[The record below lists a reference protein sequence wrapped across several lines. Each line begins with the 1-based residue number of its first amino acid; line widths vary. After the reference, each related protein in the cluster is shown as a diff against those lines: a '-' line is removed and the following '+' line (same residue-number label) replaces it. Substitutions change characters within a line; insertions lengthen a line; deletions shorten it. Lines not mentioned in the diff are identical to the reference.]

1 MRKFIIL
8 LLVSTM
14 TVTGAVAQYYDTG
27 QDPASL
33 RWRQIRTPHFRVI
46 FPEDF
51 ADSAAEYSRLLEDS
65 YSRLSLLY
73 PGVNVSVPVIIHSH
87 SMLSNGYVSWAPR
100 RMELYP
106 LPGQDNLPMSPARQ
120 LAVHE
125 TAHVLQLGSLNR
137 SGLGR
142 AVRYLLGEQAVGLS
156 AVEIPMWAF
165 EGDAVYAETVTGASG
180 RGRSNAFIQEARAL
194 ANSPGGIYGYDKM
207 LAGSYRH
214 FTPDYYVFGY
224 LMMNHL
230 RNTDSSAWISAVR
243 KVSSGYP
250 FNPVNRVL
258 RQETG
263 LTKKRLYDSA
273 FAALERRWRE
283 AESHGYTAY
292 PPLNAAARRDHV
304 NHYIPHRTGDGSI
317 ISLKRSLSAPS
328 KFVITD
334 ESGGREHVITTTGYV
349 YPYIFSYS
357 DSTIVWSELHRD
369 IRWDNRDYSVI
380 KKMSL
385 AGGGIKQL
393 TWRSRYV
400 APDLSPDGRTIVAVS
415 TTPELRC
422 SLVFLDAFTGEVLM
436 DLVPP
441 ENLFL
446 QRPAWSSDGSAVTVV
461 TLNDRGE
468 GIRTYRPTGKRW
480 KVNMAESHTDIIQ
493 AEIYNDT
500 LYFLAQGDGADNIY
514 RITDDTVVTPVTR
527 SRYGISGFSI
537 SDGEILFSDYTA
549 AGFVIASEKSSADAG
564 EPSGSMYGVI
574 PDPAPFPSAGVG
586 EPGWSGRGVTTE
598 EVASAADTACK
609 QHGVIP
615 DAASSAPDD
624 KTEGPGLS
632 IPASEPYSKLAHLF
646 NFHSWFPFY
655 GDIDLMR
662 TDPTSIRPG
671 VTLMSQNHLSTLITT
686 VGYEYSNETHR
697 LHTGIK
703 WSGWHPVMEADI
715 AFGGDRIIRKDT
727 ALRPDPVDLRGDLII
742 NASIYDQ
749 LWFAYGKFR
758 QLLMPAL
765 YISYRNAYTYI
776 SEEQDYDRGFA
787 FVTGRLYF
795 SNTFR
800 VAYRDI
806 NPRWGQVAD
815 IRLTSAPL
823 DRQLYGTR
831 KYARGTLYLPG
842 LFRNHSLVLRAGYE
856 DQAPFGKMLY
866 SNALSYP
873 RGYNESIVSE
883 KLFSLSADY
892 TMPILYPDLAAGSL
906 LYLKRIR
913 GSAFF
918 DGSTGWNIYN
928 YNTRRLDEG
937 STDFG
942 SFGAELLADFYVLRF
957 PFEISAGATAGYIP
971 AQERFF
977 INGTVSVNIYGTVLG
992 RER

>member
-8 LLVSTM
+8 LLVSIITA
-14 TVTGAVAQYYDTG
+14 TSAVAQYYDTG

-46 FPEDF
+46 FPGDF
-51 ADSAAEYSRLLEDS
+51 SAGAAEYARLLEDS
-65 YSRLSLLY
+65 YSRLSHLY
-73 PGVNVSVPVIIHSH
+73 PDVNISVPVIIHSH

-125 TAHVLQLGSLNR
+125 TAHVLQLASLNR
-137 SGLGR
+137 KGLGR
-142 AVRYLLGEQAVGLS
+142 AVWYLLGEQAVGLS

-165 EGDAVYAETVTGASG
+165 EGDAVYAETVTGPSG

-194 ANSPGGIYGYDKM
+194 AAGPGGIYGYDKM
-207 LAGSYRH
+207 LAGSYRN
-214 FTPDYYVFGY
+214 FTPDYYVYGY

-230 RNTDSSAWISAVR
+230 RNLDSSAWISAVR

-250 FNPVNRVL
+250 FNPVNRSL

-273 FAALERRWRE
+273 FTALEKRWMA
-283 AESHGYTAY
+283 AESHHGFTAY
-292 PPLNAAARRDHV
+292 PALNVAGRRDHV
-304 NHYIPHRTGDGSI
+304 NHYIPHRTGDGTI
-317 ISLKRSLSAPS
+317 VSLKRSLSAPS

-334 ESGGREHVITTTGYV
+334 KSGGKEHVLTTTGYI
-349 YPYIFSYS
+349 YPYIFSYN

-380 KKMSL
+380 KKMSI
-385 AGGGIKQL
+385 GGGGVQQL
-393 TWRSRYV
+393 TRLTRYS
-400 APDLSPDGRTIVAVS
+400 APDISPDGRTIVAVS

-461 TLNDRGE
+461 TLSDRGE

-480 KVNMAESHTDIIQ
+480 KVNMDESHTDIIQ

-500 LYFLAQGDGADNIY
+500 LFFLAQGDGSDNIY
-514 RITDDTVVTPVTR
+514 RITDDTVVTRVTR

-537 SDGEILFSDYTA
+537 SDGEILFSDYSA
-549 AGFVIASEKSSADAG
+549 GGFVIASEKSSADAG
-564 EPSGSMYGVI
+564 VPSGSMYGVL
-574 PDPAPFPSAGVG
+574 PDPAPAAY
-586 EPGWSGRGVTTE
+586 E
-598 EVASAADTACK
+598 ERPERSEI
-609 QHGVIP
+609 QIP
-615 DAASSAPDD
+615 D
-624 KTEGPGLS
+624 
-632 IPASEPYSKLAHLF
+632 SEPYSKLAHLF

-655 GDIDLMR
+655 GDIDLIR

-686 VGYEYSNETHR
+686 VGYEYSGETHR

-703 WSGWHPVMEADI
+703 WSGWHPVIEADI

-727 ALRPDPVDLRGDLII
+727 ASRPDPSDIRGDMTV

-765 YISYRNAYTYI
+765 YVGYRNAYTYI
-776 SEEQDYDRGFA
+776 SEEQGYDRGFA

-815 IRLTSAPL
+815 LRLTSAPF
-823 DRQLYGTR
+823 DRELYGTR

-873 RGYNESIVSE
+873 RGYNETVVSE
-883 KLFSLSADY
+883 KLISLSADY
-892 TMPILYPDLAAGSL
+892 TMPLFYPDLAVGSL

-913 GSAFF
+913 GSAFY
-918 DGSTGWNIYN
+918 DASRGDNTYDYGSRSYTGGLTGY
-928 YNTRRLDEG
+928 R
-937 STDFG
+937 
-942 SFGAELLADFYVLRF
+942 SFGTELLADFYILRF

-977 INGTVSVNIYGTVLG
+977 INGTVSANIYGTVLG